1 MFTSF
6 IQSVSQSVTRRQ
18 RWMGLAILLAML
30 ALSAC
35 GGNATAQVK
44 PTATPAP
51 IVRVAATIHLAAP
64 AGASQPVANGLWF
77 TGPNQQT
84 LYEIDPA
91 TNAVVAA
98 LPAPVGMG
106 AFLLTAG
113 SLWIGFDG
121 RIERLDPGSGRVLAA
136 IPLNGLRAYGARMAA
151 DATSLW
157 VGNTDGNSLARIDLA
172 TNRLVKQIPIDAT
185 PVAVAV
191 ADGSVWVCA
200 HHSFH
205 AQPALWRIDPTTYQ
219 TVAKIDTT
227 ENGQGFQC
235 DDVVTD
241 GHGAVWAGNGQE
253 LRNQWNL
260 LRIDPATNRITAEA
274 AIDDNWS
281 DIVADPTNVWV
292 LDTDRGAVVRYDA
305 RRVQLIGVSAPLS
318 VGGPSNSEVAGL
330 IWEANGSIWVQSFT
344 TAAQGDTGP
353 TVWRLAVT
361 G

>member
-1 MFTSF
+1 M
-6 IQSVSQSVTRRQ
+6 SVSSIRLIARRQ
-18 RWMGLAILLAML
+18 RWMGLAVLLGSL

-35 GGNATAQVK
+35 GGGATAQVK

-64 AGASQPVANGLWF
+64 AGASHPVANGLWF

-106 AFLLTAG
+106 EFLFTAG

-121 RIERLDPGSGRVLAA
+121 RIERLDTGSGRVLAA
-136 IPLNGLRAYGARMAA
+136 IPLDGLRAGGARMAA

-157 VGNTDGNSLARIDLA
+157 VGNSYGNSLARIDLA
-172 TNRLVKQIPIDAT
+172 TNRLVKVVPIDAL

-200 HHSFH
+200 HHSFY

-227 ENGQGFQC
+227 ESGQGFQC
-235 DDVVTD
+235 DDVQAD
-241 GHGAVWAGNGQE
+241 ANGAIWAANGQE

-260 LRIDPATNRITAEA
+260 LRIDPAANRITAEA
-274 AIDDNWS
+274 AIDDNFTG
-281 DIVADPTNVWV
+281 IVVDPNNVWV
-292 LDTDRGAVVRYDA
+292 LDSDRGTVVRYDA
-305 RRVQLIGVSAPLS
+305 RRVQLIGMSAPLS

-330 IWEANGSIWVQSFT
+330 IWEAAGSIWVQSFT
-344 TAAQGDTGP
+344 SATQGDTGP
-353 TVWRLAVT
+353 TVWRLSIT
-361 G
+361 E